1 MYIPVIFFCLVNGE
15 CNFWT
20 ADIFQNKTDCEVLV
34 RAKLM
39 HMDSEPAISAAEG
52 VCLPVKI
59 KQI

>member
-39 HMDSEPAISAAEG
+39 HMDSEPAINAAEG

>member
-39 HMDSEPAISAAEG
+39 HMDNEPAIGAAEG